1 MSTLNSH
8 ITIKQQTWCRLSIFT
23 SQTNNKHNDV
33 DSQFSH
39 HKQVKNIDVASQFA
53 HHKQTH
59 NKHWRWEQR
68 YFPLTSPISMMLR
81 CTPKTSKKQV
91 WCWAATSSH
100 EENCSF
106 LHLVTCRLTKQNPK
120 LCHQSPFYFTS
131 TFIQRIKYQV
141 KFQVLE
147 DQFNVDSN
155 VYGLYPR
162 CIKESQPPPS
172 LEVKGKVG
180 RRHIL
185 SPHKHIETKQDKSSC
200 CWWIGLPC
208 PICLIKL
215 MVEAHFSADRDRARG
230 LNRILRIRF
239 KTQFTSLSI

>member
-1 MSTLNSH
+1 MSPLNLH
-8 ITIKQQTWCRLSIFT
+8 IT
-23 SQTNNKHNDV
+23 NKHITNIDV
-33 DSQFSH
+33 ESSDTFLSH
-39 HKQVKNIDVASQFA
+39 PPLVWCCGAHPKQVKNKYDV
-53 HHKQTH
+53 
-59 NKHWRWEQR
+59 EQR
-68 YFPLTSPISMMLR
+68 HHPMKRIVLFYTLSLADSQNKIQSFAIISFLLHFNFH
-81 CTPKTSKKQV
+81 PEKLKQV
-91 WCWAATSSH
+91 
-100 EENCSF
+100 
-106 LHLVTCRLTKQNPK
+106 
-120 LCHQSPFYFTS
+120 
-131 TFIQRIKYQV
+131 
-141 KFQVLE
+141 
-147 DQFNVDSN
+147 SN
-155 VYGLYPR
+155 QDPRFRSRRSMSIVCVWISPR

>member
-1 MSTLNSH
+1 MKRIVLFYTLS
-8 ITIKQQTWCRLSIFT
+8 LA
-23 SQTNNKHNDV
+23 
-33 DSQFSH
+33 DSQNKIQSFAIISFLLH
-39 HKQVKNIDVASQFA
+39 FNFHPEKLKQVSNQDPRFRSRRSMSIVCV
-53 HHKQTH
+53 
-59 NKHWRWEQR
+59 W
-68 YFPLTSPISMMLR
+68 IS
-81 CTPKTSKKQV
+81 
-91 WCWAATSSH
+91 
-100 EENCSF
+100 
-106 LHLVTCRLTKQNPK
+106 
-120 LCHQSPFYFTS
+120 
-131 TFIQRIKYQV
+131 
-141 KFQVLE
+141 
-147 DQFNVDSN
+147 
-155 VYGLYPR
+155 PR